1 MPGVDGEAAPHDPIS
16 AGAAVRD
23 APLAAV
29 LQKWPWRKWHCMT
42 GADGMHLWLRDAG
55 VTPHDPALQD
65 WLGDLQRTLAA
76 AGTPLASFTLN
87 GKAYPVSSIALK
99 GS

>member
-1 MPGVDGEAAPHDPIS
+1 MQCADTSAAPHD
-16 AGAAVRD
+16 AVSPGETARA

-29 LQKWPWRKWHCMT
+29 LEKWPWRKLHCMT
-42 GADGMHLWLRDAG
+42 GADGLHLWLRDAG
-55 VTPHDPALQD
+55 VTPHDPALQR

-87 GKAYPVSSIALK
+87 GKACAVSSIVLQ